1 MIDMTEANTEKKV
14 IKVTK
19 AEYKKIQK
27 AEKKKNRAA
36 AWKIWAI
43 VLLSIADV
51 VMFFVC
57 AISLL
62 IVMIW

>member
-1 MIDMTEANTEKKV
+1 MAEENTEKKV

-19 AEYKKIQK
+19 AEYKKIQR

-43 VLLSIADV
+43 VLLSVADV
-51 VMFFVC
+51 AMFFIC
-57 AISLL
+57 AISLI
-62 IVMIW
+62 IVWLW

>member
-1 MIDMTEANTEKKV
+1 MAEDTNVQKKV

-19 AEYKKIQK
+19 SEYKKIQK

-43 VLLSIADV
+43 VLLSVADV
-51 VMFFVC
+51 AMFFVC
-57 AISLL
+57 VISLI
-62 IVMIW
+62 IVLVW

>member
-1 MIDMTEANTEKKV
+1 MAEENTEKKV

-19 AEYKKIQK
+19 GEYKKIQK

-51 VMFFVC
+51 VMFFIC

-62 IVMIW
+62 IVLIW